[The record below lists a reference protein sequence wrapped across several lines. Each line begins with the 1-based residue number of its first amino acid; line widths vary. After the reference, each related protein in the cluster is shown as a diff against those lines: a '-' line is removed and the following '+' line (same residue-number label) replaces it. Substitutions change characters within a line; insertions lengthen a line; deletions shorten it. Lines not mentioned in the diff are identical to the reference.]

1 MIDLHCHLLPG
12 LDDGAAN
19 LAVSLAMARMA
30 VADGISTVVC
40 TPHILPTVYD
50 NTGPIIRTAVTKLQ
64 AALDEARISLRVLPG
79 ADVHIASD
87 LAHGLRCGRVLSV
100 ADSRYLLLEPPHH
113 LFSPAICD
121 CVFGLMTAGY
131 VPILTHPERVD
142 WIGQYYDKIQEL
154 ARAGMLIQ
162 VTGGALVGEFGR
174 RARHWS
180 QRMLDDGLVDVVA
193 TDAHDTLTR
202 PPRMSD
208 AVEMIAGSWGDEEAR
223 RLVLTR
229 PRAILDNFELP
240 ALLAGAAR
248 QMRRPSRQKRWGLWK

>member
-1 MIDLHCHLLPG
+1 MIDLHCHILPG

-19 LAVSLAMARMA
+19 LAVSLAMARTA

-50 NTGPIIRTAVTKLQ
+50 NTGPVIRAAVSKLQ
-64 AALDEARISLRVLPG
+64 AALGEAKIPLRVLPG

-87 LAHGLRCGRVLSV
+87 LVDGLRCGRVLSV
-100 ADSRYLLLEPPHH
+100 ADSHYFLLEPPHH
-113 LFSPAICD
+113 LFAPAICD
-121 CVFGLMTAGY
+121 CVFSVMAAGY
-131 VPILTHPERVD
+131 IPILTHPERLD

-193 TDAHDTLTR
+193 TDAHGTVTR

-208 AVEMIAGSWGDEEAR
+208 AVEVIAGRWGEEAR
-223 RLVLTR
+223 KLVLTR
-229 PRAILDNFELP
+229 PRAIIENLELP
-240 ALLAGAAR
+240 ALPAR
-248 QMRRPSRQKRWGLWK
+248 VAEQMRRPSLRKRWGLWK